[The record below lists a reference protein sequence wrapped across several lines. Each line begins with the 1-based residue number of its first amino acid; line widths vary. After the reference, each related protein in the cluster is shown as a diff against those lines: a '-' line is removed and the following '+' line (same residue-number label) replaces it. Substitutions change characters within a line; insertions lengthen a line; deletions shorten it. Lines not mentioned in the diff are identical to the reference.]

1 MDIPYTV
8 ISVPSNDSFDELI
21 SAVRSGT
28 DHIIVD
34 MEQWKVDKDL
44 LKRLNQELVKH
55 KAEDKSLIF
64 VLKEVDDALMS
75 KATFSI
81 TPTMHEAEDLL
92 AMEEIE
98 RLI

>member
-1 MDIPYTV
+1 MDIPYKV
-8 ISVPSNDSFDELI
+8 INVASNHNFDELI
-21 SAVRSGT
+21 SAVKSGA

-34 MEQWKVDKDL
+34 MGQWKVDKDL
-44 LKRLNQELVKH
+44 LKRLKQEVVKL

-64 VLKEVDDALMS
+64 VLKEVDDALLN

-81 TPTMHEAEDLL
+81 TPTIREAEDLL
-92 AMEEIE
+92 GMEEIE